1 MEKMDFIHNP
11 ASVPTI
17 LENNPPSL
25 SVGITPQFVA
35 GVVMQSIN
43 ADDSNTG
50 GDTDVDGDAIT
61 YTCRYDNTIDG
72 SVGSGLSDCTSLVNE
87 DGSNP
92 TFNASTGLF
101 SGWRPALKEIGTA
114 FEFEIVGTDA
124 NSASSSVIFS
134 GTVQAAGPSAWLQ
147 GIQTTSSTNFNQ
159 ATAYAIKWTSG
170 NFDSTYFDHSITVNP
185 EQLWVKT
192 AGNYFIAVTV
202 PLTSAVQRA
211 CVRAEVRINGTAVR
225 GGVGESSYIRNTS
238 NHSESSSHVALA
250 LEGLNANDVIE
261 VYVSGTALTTGAAT
275 VTGAASLYAEYIR
288 SSRTVFTATATRRP
302 LALI

>member
-211 CVRAEVRINGTAVR
+211 CVR
-225 GGVGESSYIRNTS
+225 
-238 NHSESSSHVALA
+238 HVALA